1 MAIKVNNM
9 MQPELDLGLEAT
21 VSAVMDHRGKQQRK
35 SLHEAVAQA
44 TKPDM
49 VRVSPGR
56 HGWVIASKEMRV
68 PEFVLCRWVKQG
80 DDTHAPVPVAGRL
93 VKVSPDLLALLG
105 FNTGRRS
112 SRYETLYRLANA
124 GFIEMVRIS
133 PGCWLIDLDSWYRHL
148 GACMD
153 TPEMW
158 DDGAEDRDH
167 YLHVNALGGWKRN
180 VGKEG

>member
-1 MAIKVNNM
+1 MAIQVKNTK
-9 MQPELDLGLEAT
+9 QGELDLGLEAT
-21 VSAVMDHRGKQQRK
+21 VSAVLEQRGPRK
-35 SLHEAVAQA
+35 KTLAEAVAQA
-44 TKPDM
+44 TKSEM
-49 VRVSPGR
+49 VRVAPGR
-56 HGWVIASKEMRV
+56 QGWVAASADTKI
-68 PEFVLCRWVKQG
+68 PDYVLCRWAKQA
-80 DDTHAPVPVAGRL
+80 DNTHAPVPVSGRL

-148 GACMD
+148 SDCMSN
-153 TPEMW
+153 PEMW
-158 DDGAEDRDH
+158 DDEAEARQH

-180 VGKEG
+180 VGKDGN